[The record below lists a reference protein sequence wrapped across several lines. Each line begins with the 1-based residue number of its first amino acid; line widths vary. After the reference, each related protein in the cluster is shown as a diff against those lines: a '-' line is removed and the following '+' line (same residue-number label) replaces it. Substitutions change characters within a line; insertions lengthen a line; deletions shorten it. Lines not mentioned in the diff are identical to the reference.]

1 VIVVNK
7 CTTPPENL
15 DLRIAPSEPTL
26 TIGVDV
32 LHDRPWTVTGV
43 VRREQVFLVPG
54 ADLHHVRHLIL
65 LTLLAF
71 DVVPEASNR
80 SGGKEVLCDGEAH
93 EYAES
98 SRNDHN
104 ESDQHTVESHLGRE
118 VDGFR

>member
-1 VIVVNK
+1 LIVVSK
-7 CTTPPENL
+7 YTIAPESL
-15 DLRIAPSEPTL
+15 DLRLATSESAF

-71 DVVPEASNR
+71 DVAPEASNR
-80 SGGKEVLCDGEAH
+80 SGGKEILCDCEAH

-98 SRNDHN
+98 IRNDHN
-104 ESDQHTVESHLGRE
+104 ESDQHAIESHLGAE
-118 VDGFR
+118 VDEFR